1 VKHLP
6 EFNLVP
12 TVITVDEKQGAYPV
26 LDQSLAADIPP
37 STRVI
42 RTNTSEPFEF
52 YKKLTGKKEIPY
64 GGFANQD
71 NQSLVQK
78 AFNFVRG
85 NLFIPDARV
94 GWNRFAIKAS
104 RKLLQ
109 TDPFT
114 AIVTTSPPHSS
125 QLIGL
130 KLKKEFPDVK
140 WIADLRDPWTDIYY
154 YKELMHTALAK
165 KIDANYEKAVIGTAD
180 AVLVTSADTKRL
192 LVAKSPTL
200 DSTKIHVIPNGF
212 DEEDFGFP
220 SEPPQDKFCITYTGT
235 ITETYNIE
243 LFLKALAEVAK
254 RHPNIP
260 FRLRFVGKISELVRR
275 QVEQAGITDIT
286 EIIPFV
292 PHGESIRYLMSAT
305 MLLMGIP
312 DVQNNFCILPGKLF
326 EYLASNKPII
336 CIGPLHSDADRIID
350 ECGAGRVFH
359 YAAYDLMVEHLDQ
372 MAHHWQINPNLDLP
386 MVNYQRYSRRALTGN
401 LAEIIREK

>member
-1 VKHLP
+1 
-6 EFNLVP
+6 
-12 TVITVDEKQGAYPV
+12 
-26 LDQSLAADIPP
+26 
-37 STRVI
+37 
-42 RTNTSEPFEF
+42 
-52 YKKLTGKKEIPY
+52 
-64 GGFANQD
+64 
-71 NQSLVQK
+71 
-78 AFNFVRG
+78 
-85 NLFIPDARV
+85 
-94 GWNRFAIKAS
+94 
-104 RKLLQ
+104 
-109 TDPFT
+109 
-114 AIVTTSPPHSS
+114 
-125 QLIGL
+125 
-130 KLKKEFPDVK
+130 VK

-165 KIDANYEKAVIGTAD
+165 KIDANYEKAVIETAD

-275 QVEQAGITDIT
+275 QVEQAGITAIT
-286 EIIPFV
+286 EI
-292 PHGESIRYLMSAT
+292 
-305 MLLMGIP
+305 IP